1 MTKEYFFLHAK
12 RIYMR
17 TSLLIVALPCIS
29 GLLIT
34 PGLCSH
40 RCVAAASAVR
50 ANVPI
55 CAASK
60 KKKKS
65 NMKGGSSSTTARGF
79 GAPPAAP
86 PPPPKAKTVTIPSA
100 KAAAT
105 ASTSPAAV
113 AAAELIAV
121 DLGKGKKVAVKV
133 PPKAD
138 EPTEADLSLDGL
150 LSQYS
155 HLYGAGDVV
164 WPASM
169 ALARML
175 AHVPTLTAGKRVLE
189 LGCGLGL
196 AGLAAASHAGAK
208 SVVLTDR
215 DDSVLQLAREAIAAN
230 ELSEGADA
238 IASTATLDW
247 GADAAELA
255 ASIGVEPFDVIIG
268 ADILYD
274 AGACEL
280 LAGLLARL
288 LPASDDVP
296 AARVLLADPAQRLN
310 RGVFATAC
318 ANVGLA
324 VADDVLPGPEDV
336 RLVGVVRE

>member
-1 MTKEYFFLHAK
+1 
-12 RIYMR
+12 
-17 TSLLIVALPCIS
+17 
-29 GLLIT
+29 
-34 PGLCSH
+34 
-40 RCVAAASAVR
+40 
-50 ANVPI
+50 
-55 CAASK
+55 
-60 KKKKS
+60 
-65 NMKGGSSSTTARGF
+65 
-79 GAPPAAP
+79 
-86 PPPPKAKTVTIPSA
+86 
-100 KAAAT
+100 
-105 ASTSPAAV
+105 
-113 AAAELIAV
+113 
-121 DLGKGKKVAVKV
+121 
-133 PPKAD
+133 
-138 EPTEADLSLDGL
+138 
-150 LSQYS
+150 
-155 HLYGAGDVV
+155 
-164 WPASM
+164 
-169 ALARML
+169 ML